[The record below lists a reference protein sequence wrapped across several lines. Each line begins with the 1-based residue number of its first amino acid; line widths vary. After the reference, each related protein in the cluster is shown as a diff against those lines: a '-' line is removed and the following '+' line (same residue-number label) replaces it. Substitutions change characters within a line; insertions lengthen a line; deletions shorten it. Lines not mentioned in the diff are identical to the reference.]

1 MGGRG
6 AYYVVMAR
14 RPSPELAALR
24 AQVIRAHKNAT
35 RKVSRLRNQVG
46 VELSGSNADVRRP
59 LSKVRKYNATQLTKY
74 AAELQQFN
82 SRGAQYVRGA
92 GRQPISGDLW
102 KRYQGVE
109 SRVHAI
115 FNAQYEKYKDLKLP
129 RGDETVNDRMWK
141 MRPKHRAMANM
152 AVNSMFDPVK
162 RASKGVMSDKALVK
176 LIGEQ
181 ENKLKPEYISKRI
194 AEHRD
199 TVEKL
204 MDVVGD
210 AKLGELVGSL
220 NDEQF
225 FVLFEYSG
233 FVESLSTWYEIT
245 MMATAKRLVWHDTIQ
260 NDMFEDTWLL
270 AKWAKKLSF
279 GR

>member
-1 MGGRG
+1 
-6 AYYVVMAR
+6 
-14 RPSPELAALR
+14 
-24 AQVIRAHKNAT
+24 
-35 RKVSRLRNQVG
+35 
-46 VELSGSNADVRRP
+46 
-59 LSKVRKYNATQLTKY
+59 
-74 AAELQQFN
+74 
-82 SRGAQYVRGA
+82 
-92 GRQPISGDLW
+92 
-102 KRYQGVE
+102 
-109 SRVHAI
+109 
-115 FNAQYEKYKDLKLP
+115 
-129 RGDETVNDRMWK
+129 
-141 MRPKHRAMANM
+141 
-152 AVNSMFDPVK
+152 MFDPVT
-162 RASKGVMSDKALVK
+162 RASKGVMSDKALVR

-210 AKLGELVGSL
+210 AKRELRASL

-245 MMATAKRLVWHDTIQ
+245 MMATAKRLAWHDTIQ

-270 AKWAKKLSF
+270 AKWAEKLSF

>member
-1 MGGRG
+1 
-6 AYYVVMAR
+6 MAR

-35 RKVSRLRNQVG
+35 RKVSRLRTQVG
-46 VELSGSNADVRRP
+46 VDLSGSSADVRRP
-59 LSKVRKYNATQLTKY
+59 LSKVRKYNASQLTKY
-74 AAELQQFN
+74 AAELQHFN
-82 SRGAQYVRGA
+82 SRGTQYVRGA
-92 GRQPISGDLW
+92 GRQPIPGDLW

-109 SRVHAI
+109 SRVHAM
-115 FNAQYEKYKDLKLP
+115 FNAQYAKYKDLKLP

-162 RASKGVMSDKALVK
+162 RASKGVMSDKALVR

-210 AKLGELVGSL
+210 AKLGELVASL

-270 AKWAKKLSF
+270 AKWAEKLSF

>member
-1 MGGRG
+1 
-6 AYYVVMAR
+6 MAR
-14 RPSPELAALR
+14 RPTPELAALR

-35 RKVSRLRNQVG
+35 RKVSRLRTQVG
-46 VELSGSNADVRRP
+46 VDLSGSSADVRRS

-82 SRGAQYVRGA
+82 SRGMQYVRGA

-102 KRYQGVE
+102 KRYQGAE
-109 SRVHAI
+109 SRVHAM

-152 AVNSMFDPVK
+152 AVNSMFDPVT
-162 RASKGVMSDKALVK
+162 RASKGVMSDKALVR

-210 AKLGELVGSL
+210 AKLGELVASL

-245 MMATAKRLVWHDTIQ
+245 MMATAKRLAWHDTIQ

-270 AKWAKKLSF
+270 AKWAEKLSF